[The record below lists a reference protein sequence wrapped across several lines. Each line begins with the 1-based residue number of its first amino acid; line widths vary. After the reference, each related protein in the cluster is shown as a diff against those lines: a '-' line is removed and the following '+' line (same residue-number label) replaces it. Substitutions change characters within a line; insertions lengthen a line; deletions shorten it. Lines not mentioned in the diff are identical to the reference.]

1 MPIRREAPSREEI
14 ALLPPFPGMA
24 LEHIH
29 VPVTPAEF
37 AAAAADLVLHRF
49 VGFDTESKP
58 TFTKGEISDGPHV
71 VQLST
76 LHKAYIFQLHRAGSR
91 SSVARLLES
100 TSLVKVGFGL
110 ESDRGQLL
118 RKFGITPAAVLDLG
132 VVFRREGYRKSIG
145 VRTAVAILF
154 KQHFRKPKS
163 VTTTDWS
170 QPELRDNQLLYAA
183 NDAYAALK
191 VLHALQKP
199 ESELRISGRL
209 HTGGLRGAPG
219 TPIA

>member
-1 MPIRREAPSREEI
+1 MV
-14 ALLPPFPGMA
+14 LLAPFPGLA

-29 VPVTPAEF
+29 VPATPTEF
-37 AAAAADLVLHRF
+37 AAAAADLALHRF

-58 TFTKGEISDGPHV
+58 IFTKGEISDGPHV
-71 VQLST
+71 VQLAT
-76 LHKAYIFQLHRAGSR
+76 PHKAYIFQLHRAGCR
-91 SSVARLLES
+91 ASVARLLES

-118 RKFGITPAAVLDLG
+118 RKFGITPGAVLDLG
-132 VVFRREGYRKSIG
+132 AVFRREGYRKSIG

-170 QPELRDNQLLYAA
+170 LHELRANQLIYAA
-183 NDAYAALK
+183 NDAYAALM
-191 VLHALQKP
+191 VLQALGKP
-199 ESELRISGRL
+199 EAELPISGRL
-209 HTGGLRGAPG
+209 HTGGRRGAPG
-219 TPIA
+219 ASIA

>member
-1 MPIRREAPSREEI
+1 MPIRREAPSRDEM
-14 ALLPPFPGMA
+14 ALLPLFPGLA

-29 VPVTPAEF
+29 VPATPAEF
-37 AAAAADLVLHRF
+37 AAAAADLALHRF

-58 TFTKGEISDGPHV
+58 TFTKGEISEGPHV
-71 VQLST
+71 VQLAT
-76 LHKAYIFQLHRAGSR
+76 LNRAYIFQLHRAGCR
-91 SSVARLLES
+91 ASVARLLES

-118 RKFGITPAAVLDLG
+118 RKFGIAPGAVLDLG
-132 VVFRREGYRKSIG
+132 AVFRREGYRKSIG

-170 QPELRDNQLLYAA
+170 LQELRDNQLIYAA

-191 VLHALQKP
+191 VLHALQMP
-199 ESELRISGRL
+199 ESQLTI
-209 HTGGLRGAPG
+209 GAEFIRQVAG
-219 TPIA
+219 

>member
-1 MPIRREAPSREEI
+1 M
-14 ALLPPFPGMA
+14 ALLPLFPGLV

-29 VPVTPAEF
+29 VPATPAEF
-37 AAAAADLVLHRF
+37 AAAAAELAQQRY

-58 TFTKGEISDGPHV
+58 TFTKGEISEGPHV
-71 VQLST
+71 VQLAT
-76 LHKAYIFQLHRAGSR
+76 LDKAYIFQLHRAGCR
-91 SSVARLLES
+91 ASVARLLES

-118 RKFGITPAAVLDLG
+118 RKFGITPGAVLDLG
-132 VVFRREGYRKSIG
+132 TVFRREGYRKSIG
-145 VRTAVAILF
+145 VRTAVAIMF

-170 QPELRDNQLLYAA
+170 LPELKDNQLIYAA

-191 VLHALQKP
+191 VLHALQMP
-199 ESELRISGRL
+199 GSELKV
-209 HTGGLRGAPG
+209 GAEF
-219 TPIA
+219 IRRMAL

>member
-1 MPIRREAPSREEI
+1 MSIRREAPSREQM
-14 ALLPPFPGMA
+14 ALLAPFPGLA

-29 VPVTPAEF
+29 VPATPGEF
-37 AAAAADLVLHRF
+37 AAAAADLALHRF

-58 TFTKGEISDGPHV
+58 IFRKGELSDGPHV
-71 VQLST
+71 VQLAT
-76 LHKAYIFQLHRAGSR
+76 PHKAYIFQLHREGSHA
-91 SSVARLLES
+91 SVARLLES
-100 TSLVKVGFGL
+100 QSLIKVGFGL

-118 RKFGITPAAVLDLG
+118 GKLGITPGAVLDLG
-132 VVFRREGYRKSIG
+132 TVFRREGFRKSIG

-170 QPELRDNQLLYAA
+170 LPELRPNQLIYAA

-191 VLHALQKP
+191 VLHALQMP
-199 ESELRISGRL
+199 ETELRI
-209 HTGGLRGAPG
+209 GAEFIRRFAG
-219 TPIA
+219 

>member
-1 MPIRREAPSREEI
+1 M
-14 ALLPPFPGMA
+14 ALLAPFAGLP

-29 VPVTPAEF
+29 VPTSSMEF
-37 AAAAADLVLHRF
+37 AAAAADLALHRF

-71 VQLST
+71 VQLAT
-76 LHKAYIFQLHRAGSR
+76 PRKAYIFQLHRAGSR
-91 SSVARLLES
+91 ACVARLLES

-118 RKFGITPAAVLDLG
+118 RKFGITPGAVLDLG
-132 VVFRREGYRKSIG
+132 AVFRREGYRKSIG
-145 VRTAVAILF
+145 VRTAVAIVF

-163 VTTTDWS
+163 VATSDWA
-170 QPELRDNQLLYAA
+170 QPELRDNQLIYAA

-199 ESELRISGRL
+199 ESELPISGRPE
-209 HTGGLRGAPG
+209 TGGRRGAPG
-219 TPIA
+219 APIA

>member
-1 MPIRREAPSREEI
+1 M
-14 ALLPPFPGMA
+14 ALLPLVPGLV

-29 VPVTPAEF
+29 VPATPAEF
-37 AAAAADLVLHRF
+37 AAAAAELAQQRY

-58 TFTKGEISDGPHV
+58 TFTKGEISEGPHV
-71 VQLST
+71 VQLAT
-76 LHKAYIFQLHRAGSR
+76 LDKAYIFQLHRAGCR
-91 SSVARLLES
+91 ASVARLLES

-118 RKFGITPAAVLDLG
+118 RKFGITPGAVLDLG
-132 VVFRREGYRKSIG
+132 TVFRREGYRKSIG
-145 VRTAVAILF
+145 VRTAVAIMF

-170 QPELRDNQLLYAA
+170 LPELKDNQLIYAA

-191 VLHALQKP
+191 VLHALQMP
-199 ESELRISGRL
+199 GSELKV
-209 HTGGLRGAPG
+209 GAEF
-219 TPIA
+219 IRRMAL